1 MDFIYLILKIPAIL
15 IATTIHEFVRALTST
30 ILGDQKPKKDK
41 RLTLNPLKHF
51 EPIGFF
57 IAFATGC
64 GWGKPV
70 DTSALYYKNRK
81 LGILITAIVP
91 SVINIIIAVVFAVI
105 YKMFFGFNIYLNSF
119 FYYTIYHNIALA
131 VYNIMPVSPLDGQK
145 VLSCILK
152 PNNYFKYLQY
162 EKIVQ
167 IIFLLLLFMGYTDMV
182 FDPIID
188 GIITLIDIILL

>member
-1 MDFIYLILKIPAIL
+1 MDIFYLLLKAGAII
-15 IATTIHEFVRALTST
+15 IATTVHEFTRALTST
-30 ILGDQKPKKDK
+30 LLGDKKPEKDK
-41 RLTLNPLKHF
+41 RLTINPIKHF

-57 IAFATGC
+57 VAFATGC

-81 LGILITAIVP
+81 AGILITAIVP
-91 SVINIIIAVVFAVI
+91 SVINIVLAIVFAVA
-105 YKMFFGFNIYLNSF
+105 YKMVFGFNVYLNTF
-119 FYYTIYHNIALA
+119 FYYAIYHNIALA
-131 VYNIMPVSPLDGQK
+131 VYNIMPVNPMDGEK

-182 FDPIID
+182 FDPIIN

>member
-1 MDFIYLILKIPAIL
+1 MSQSQ
-15 IATTIHEFVRALTST
+15 LTGS
-30 ILGDQKPKKDK
+30 
-41 RLTLNPLKHF
+41 
-51 EPIGFF
+51 
-57 IAFATGC
+57 
-64 GWGKPV
+64 
-70 DTSALYYKNRK
+70 
-81 LGILITAIVP
+81 IVM
-91 SVINIIIAVVFAVI
+91 AVVFAVA
-105 YKMFFGFNIYLNSF
+105 YKMVFGFNVYLNTF

-131 VYNIMPVSPLDGQK
+131 VYNIMPVNPMDGEK

-182 FDPIID
+182 FDPIIS